1 MSHHQQWSSNTS
13 GIKKSAAPIPFS
25 LSIPANYSATSTAV
39 GAPILIDQYTV
50 MFKLANPLVIPENCS
65 IALDKAGFAY
75 TQPNIVGAAVLE
87 SVPNGN
93 NRVTIN
99 VGGAGDVDIV
109 LDAGL
114 YTYLDVAQALNVW
127 VRSHDDTGAAAPP
140 GTPIVSGTTDLFILT
155 GITSTQKIIL
165 SLNPA
170 ALTGGSF
177 PIGNLVIDFTN
188 PSPDTG
194 LNNSMGEVLGF
205 PVTGADA
212 IITAP
217 AGGTTVYSAFAPNV
231 SDFANASA
239 YAIYM
244 SICANSYQNGM
255 TGQLLYSFPLGGFT
269 PNSVAS
275 WQSTQRYPV
284 PVNSGTYSS
293 IMVWTTDQSGN
304 RLPWSYYQAPF
315 YFDAIISKNKDDG
328 SL

>member
-13 GIKKSAAPIPFS
+13 GIKKSASPIPFG
-25 LSIPANYSATSTAV
+25 LTVPANYSATGSAA
-39 GAPILIDQYTV
+39 GSPILIDQYTV
-50 MFKLANPLVIPENCS
+50 QFKLNPPLVIPENCS

-188 PSPDTG
+188 PSPFSG

-205 PVTGADA
+205 PVTGAGA

-239 YAIYM
+239 YAIYL
-244 SICANSYQNGM
+244 SICTNSYQNGT

-284 PVNSGTYSS
+284 PVSSGTYSS
-293 IMVWTTDQSGN
+293 VTVWTTDQSGN

-315 YFDAIISKNKDDG
+315 YFDAVISKNKDDG